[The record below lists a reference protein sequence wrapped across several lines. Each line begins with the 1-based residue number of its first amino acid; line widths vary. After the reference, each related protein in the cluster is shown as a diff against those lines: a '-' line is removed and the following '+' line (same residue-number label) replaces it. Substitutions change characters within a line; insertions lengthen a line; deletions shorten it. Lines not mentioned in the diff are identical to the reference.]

1 MSVARPVALAALL
14 PKRRGGQGS
23 QKVGSE
29 AKALCPRLQGHSR
42 SKRYLLGLRR
52 NDAAGDWFL
61 CKQKSEQSEVRS
73 DVVSHPILLRKGVF
87 ISIMIHKE
95 VIANEI
101 IIASITTHYNL
112 SYGFHHKSNVTA
124 PLAKGG
130 YIVDHYFG

>member
-1 MSVARPVALAALL
+1 
-14 PKRRGGQGS
+14 
-23 QKVGSE
+23 
-29 AKALCPRLQGHSR
+29 
-42 SKRYLLGLRR
+42 
-52 NDAAGDWFL
+52 
-61 CKQKSEQSEVRS
+61 
-73 DVVSHPILLRKGVF
+73 
-87 ISIMIHKE
+87 MIHKE